1 MTAETRKGIISF
13 SITDRGALYSSYM
26 SFLSDGGVFIPTPR
40 SYELGDKVF
49 VLLKL
54 MDEVSLLPFEGKV
67 VWITP
72 AGAQGN
78 KVQGIGVQLVDDER
92 NLVKDSIE
100 QHLAANLQGERPTQT
115 MYFRGALG
123 FVRN

>member
-26 SFLSDGGVFIPTPR
+26 SFVQNGGVFVPTAR
-40 SYELGDKVF
+40 NYELGDQVF
-49 VLLKL
+49 MLLQL
-54 MDEVSLLPFEGKV
+54 MDDHSVVPVNGSV

-78 KVQGIGVQLVDDER
+78 KVTGIGVQFSEED
-92 NLVKDSIE
+92 NGATKSSIE
-100 QHLAANLQGERPTQT
+100 QHLAASIQGERPTQT
-115 MYFRGALG
+115 M
-123 FVRN
+123 

>member
-26 SFLSDGGVFIPTPR
+26 SFLDEGGVFIPTSR
-40 SYELGDKVF
+40 SYDLGDEVF

-54 MDEVSLLPFEGKV
+54 MDDVSLMPVEGKV
-67 VWITP
+67 VWVTP

-78 KVQGIGVQLVDDER
+78 KVQGVGVQFVDDER
-92 NLVKDSIE
+92 GMVKDSIE

-115 MYFRGALG
+115 M
-123 FVRN
+123 